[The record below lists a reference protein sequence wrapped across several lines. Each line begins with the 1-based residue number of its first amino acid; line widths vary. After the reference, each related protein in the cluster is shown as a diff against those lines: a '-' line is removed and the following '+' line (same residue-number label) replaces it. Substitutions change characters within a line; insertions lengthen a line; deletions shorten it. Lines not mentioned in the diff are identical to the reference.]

1 LDQMNLINRLN
12 VKRFTSKLLKE
23 LRPEITRISPSFLE
37 KVEKQI
43 KLTVKD
49 LIINHK
55 SKDKTLK

>member
-1 LDQMNLINRLN
+1 MNLINRLN
-12 VKRFTSKLLKE
+12 VKRFTSDLLKE

-37 KVEKQI
+37 KVEKQV

>member
-1 LDQMNLINRLN
+1 MNLINRLN
-12 VKRFTSKLLKE
+12 VKRFTSELLKE

-37 KVEKQI
+37 KVEKQV

>member
-1 LDQMNLINRLN
+1 MNLINRLN
-12 VKRFTSKLLKE
+12 VKRFASELLKE

-37 KVEKQI
+37 KVEKQV

>member
-1 LDQMNLINRLN
+1 MNLINRLN
-12 VKRFTSKLLKE
+12 VKRFTSELLKE

-37 KVEKQI
+37 KVEKQV

-55 SKDKTLK
+55 LKDKTLK

>member
-1 LDQMNLINRLN
+1 MNLINRLN

-37 KVEKQI
+37 KVEKQV